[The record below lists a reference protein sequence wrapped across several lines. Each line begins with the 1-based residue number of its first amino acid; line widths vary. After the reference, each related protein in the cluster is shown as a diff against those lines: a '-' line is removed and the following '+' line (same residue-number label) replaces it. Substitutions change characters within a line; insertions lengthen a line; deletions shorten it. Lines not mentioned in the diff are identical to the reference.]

1 MNTRGEES
9 TDFCTG
15 SRNTIER
22 YTERREWCPRTS
34 GRAPP
39 GRRSRSLERQVLLLR
54 HAAAFLAA
62 RAVKKCWL
70 RSAAGVPTR
79 THFTLTTTHTHTID
93 TVPPP
98 PPSPRTTPLS
108 LSLARNRCIEEGH
121 SNRRESRL
129 RRRGE
134 GLSARRLSLPTKR
147 RERSVL
153 RTRRGG
159 GEDFV
164 RCRR

>member
-15 SRNTIER
+15 SRNPIER
-22 YTERREWCPRTS
+22 YTERMEWCPRTS

-98 PPSPRTTPLS
+98 PLSSHHTAFPFSSAQSMHRGRAQQPPRKPPPSPGRRTLGTPPE
-108 LSLARNRCIEEGH
+108 LAH
-121 SNRRESRL
+121 KTSRAQRPSHPP
-129 RRRGE
+129 RRR
-134 GLSARRLSLPTKR
+134 
-147 RERSVL
+147 
-153 RTRRGG
+153 
-159 GEDFV
+159 
-164 RCRR
+164 